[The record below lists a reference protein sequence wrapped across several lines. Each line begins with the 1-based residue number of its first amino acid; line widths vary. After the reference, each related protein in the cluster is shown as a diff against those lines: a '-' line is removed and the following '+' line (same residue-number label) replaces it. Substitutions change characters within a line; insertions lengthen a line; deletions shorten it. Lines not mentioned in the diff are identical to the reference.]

1 MNNVKQNLLDE
12 AGKIVNGARRK
23 DYGTPEDNFAR
34 IAKFWQAYMENTGR
48 AEAKITA
55 ADVSPLMRLMK
66 EARLCESP
74 SHRDSFVDIIGY
86 TLTGAEINLD
96 EESVKFSGRTAADD
110 VAAWDAR
117 MEKEKLHQLEMEKL
131 KLEAEKMKA
140 FHWASDLTDTSM
152 EAVILEDLVSK
163 GIEQEPEGRNE
174 KWFSSPEEYQAFLD
188 SREKMLQDA
197 ERIGL
202 EVDITEE
209 ERAKEMAMKH
219 LAEAWDPARGDR
231 LTTAQEVNLEF
242 KARQEEDA
250 KKARA
255 QEAYKKF
262 KMEKYIEAIKGEYSG
277 PKVQPIPPGPYV
289 DPWWPGNVDGD
300 L

>member
-23 DYGTPEDNFAR
+23 DYGTPEENFAR

-96 EESVKFSGRTAADD
+96 EESD
-110 VAAWDAR
+110 
-117 MEKEKLHQLEMEKL
+117 
-131 KLEAEKMKA
+131 
-140 FHWASDLTDTSM
+140 HWASDLTDSAE
-152 EAVILEDLVSK
+152 EAAILDVMVGEK
-163 GIEQEPEGRNE
+163 GV
-174 KWFSSPEEYQAFLD
+174 WFSSPEEYQAFLD
-188 SREKMLQDA
+188 SQEKMSQDA
-197 ERIGL
+197 ERLGL
-202 EVDITEE
+202 GKRISEKT
-209 ERAKEMAMKH
+209 AMAMFNK
-219 LAEAWDPARGDR
+219 
-231 LTTAQEVNLEF
+231 N
-242 KARQEEDA
+242 
-250 KKARA
+250 
-255 QEAYKKF
+255 
-262 KMEKYIEAIKGEYSG
+262 
-277 PKVQPIPPGPYV
+277 
-289 DPWWPGNVDGD
+289 WPGNVDGD